1 MSMKTKIIITG
12 GTGYI
17 GSHTAVALL
26 ESGYEVVL
34 IDNLCNSSI
43 KTVGNIYSITGLRPK
58 MEIVDLCNK
67 KECDEVFNKHGD
79 AIGIIHFAALKAV
92 GESVQ
97 SPLRYY
103 QNNLTAL
110 MNTLDSAVQNK
121 INNFIFSS
129 SATVYGQPEKVPIS
143 EQEKTKRPFSPYGNS
158 KKIGEEIMEDLTL
171 ANKEFSI
178 ISLRYFNPIGAHKSG
193 FLGELPTGT
202 PNNLM
207 PYITQTAIGLRD
219 KLFVFGNDYPTKDGT
234 PIRDYVHVLDLAD
247 AHLKA
252 LERILKRQ
260 NKSPME
266 VFNIGSGKGYSVL
279 DVIYAFE
286 RVSGQKLPYEITTR
300 REGDVPELISSADL
314 ANEKLGWRA
323 TRGLEEMV
331 ASAWEWEKKIR

>member
-1 MSMKTKIIITG
+1 MNIKTKIIITG

-43 KTVGNIYSITGLRPK
+43 ETVGNIYTITGLRPK

-67 KECDEVFNKHGD
+67 KECDEVFNKHSD

-97 SPLRYY
+97 KPLRYY

-121 INNFIFSS
+121 INNFIFTSS
-129 SATVYGQPEKVPIS
+129 DTVYGQPEKVPIS
-143 EQEKTKRPFSPYGNS
+143 EQEKTKRPFSLYGNS

-171 ANKEFSI
+171 ANKELAI
-178 ISLRYFNPIGAHKSG
+178 ISIRYFNPIGAHKSE

-252 LERILKRQ
+252 LERILNRQ

-266 VFNIGSGKGYSVL
+266 VFNSGSGKGYSVL

-286 RVSGQKLPYEITTR
+286 RVSGQKLP
-300 REGDVPELISSADL
+300 ELISSADL
-314 ANEKLGWRA
+314 ANEKLGWKA

>member
-1 MSMKTKIIITG
+1 MKTKIIITG

>member
-1 MSMKTKIIITG
+1 MKTKIIITG

-43 KTVGNIYSITGLRPK
+43 NTVGNIYSITGLRPK
-58 MEIVDLCNK
+58 MEIVDLCSK

-97 SPLRYY
+97 KPLRYY

-110 MNTLDSAVQNK
+110 MNTLDSAVKNK

-171 ANKEFSI
+171 VNKELSI

-252 LERILKRQ
+252 LERILNGQ
-260 NKSPME
+260 NESPME

-331 ASAWEWEKKIR
+331 ASAWEWEKKLR